1 MPCGLPNSRV
11 RHEKSVFREHDT
23 AKSKLSLEGGQMEAE
38 GQWDFALRPKG
49 KAENHLD
56 QSRGIAGQGPL
67 VQECS
72 PNGCPNGNGLVY
84 CSDTLFQ
91 DVVSE
96 K

>member
-11 RHEKSVFREHDT
+11 RHEKSVFREHDS

-67 VQECS
+67 VHECS
-72 PNGCPNGNGLVY
+72 PNGL
-84 CSDTLFQ
+84 SQ
-91 DVVSE
+91 WKWVSLLL
-96 K
+96 